1 MKRLKV
7 AIVGCGKIADGH
19 VQQIEMIDCAEL
31 VAVCDREPL
40 MAEQLAVRF
49 GVPRWYMD
57 VDEMLRNHSID
68 VLHITTPPQSHLSL
82 ALKAFEAGAHV
93 LVEKPVAP
101 TLQETDAL
109 IQAVSRYGQKLTVN
123 YWYQFERP
131 ALDLRQLL
139 ASDAIGKVVHI
150 ESLYGYNF
158 SGAYGQAV
166 LTDPNHWVYQLP
178 GGAFHNVLDHVINK
192 IVPLLP
198 EAPVNI
204 WPVTF
209 ATSNHGDPISEE
221 LRVSLQCGGVSAY
234 ATVSG
239 SVRPVGHS
247 LRVYGTKNT
256 VHVDFNSRTIV
267 LETQQPFPS
276 ALGRLL
282 PPFITAQRYLRNAIS
297 NCGDFLASRAHYFYG
312 MNRLFTLF
320 YDSILSDTEPPIP
333 MRDVYRVAAIM
344 EEIFTSKAMGVSI

>member
-7 AIVGCGKIADGH
+7 AIVGCGKIADSH
-19 VQQIEMIDCAEL
+19 VQQIKRIDCAEL
-31 VAVCDREPL
+31 VAVS
-40 MAEQLAVRF
+40 EQLAVRF
-49 GVPRWYMD
+49 GVPRQYVD

-68 VLHITTPPQSHLSL
+68 VVHITTPPQSHLSL

-109 IQAVSRYGQKLTVN
+109 IQAASRYGQKLTVN

-131 ALDLRQLL
+131 AQDLRRLL
-139 ASDAIGKVVHI
+139 ATDTIGKVVHI
-150 ESLYGYNF
+150 ESLYGYDF
-158 SGAYGQAV
+158 SGPYGQAV
-166 LTDPNHWVYQLP
+166 LTDSNHWVHQLP
-178 GGAFHNVLDHVINK
+178 GGVFHNVFDHVLNK

-198 EAPVNI
+198 EAPIDI

-209 ATSNHGDPISEE
+209 AGLNHGNSISEE
-221 LRVSLQCGGVSAY
+221 LRVSLQCGGVSAF

-239 SVRPVGHS
+239 SARPVAHT
-247 LRVYGTKNT
+247 LRVYGTKNS
-256 VHVDFNSRTIV
+256 VYLDFNSRTIV
-267 LETQQPFPS
+267 LETHQPFPS

-282 PPFITAQRYLRNAIS
+282 PPFLTARHYLGNAIS
-297 NCGDFLASRAHYFYG
+297 NCVDFLRSRAHFFYG

-320 YDSILSDTEPPIP
+320 YDSILSDTDPPIP
-333 MRDVYRVAAIM
+333 MRDVQRVAAIM
-344 EEIFTSKAMGVSI
+344 EEIFASRTMRVST